1 MPRLIDERTHPPR
14 RDVQQVAGTAGR
26 IGKAGAKRRVAIDQR
41 DARARRRSAQQVQR
55 EQRAA
60 GSRANDGN
68 GVRRHG
74 NILFPI

>member
-1 MPRLIDERTHPPR
+1 
-14 RDVQQVAGTAGR
+14 
-26 IGKAGAKRRVAIDQR
+26 
-41 DARARRRSAQQVQR
+41 VQR